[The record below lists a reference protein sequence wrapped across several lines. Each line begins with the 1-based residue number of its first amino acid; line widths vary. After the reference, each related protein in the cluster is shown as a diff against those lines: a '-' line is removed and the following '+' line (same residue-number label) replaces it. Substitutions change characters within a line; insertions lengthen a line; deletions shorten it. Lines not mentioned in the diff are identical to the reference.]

1 MILLNGFGR
10 IGKLVLRELVDRG
23 HAERLAGINEI
34 AGDAAT
40 VAHLLEFDSVQGRWS
55 WGVSSD
61 RDAVLFGDHRV
72 PVTAERRIED
82 LPLDGVSVVVD
93 CTGAFRTQAALAPYR
108 ERVANVVLSAPV
120 KDGGAP
126 EICYGVNHDVYDGE
140 WLVTGASC
148 TTNCLA
154 PVVKVIQER
163 FGIRHGSYTTIH
175 DVTNTQTIVDAPHKD
190 LRRAR
195 SAMHSLIPTSSG
207 SAKAIGRIF
216 PELEGRLD
224 GLAVRVPVTEGSLT
238 DMAFELERD
247 VTVEEVNGA
256 LRDAAE
262 GPLAGI
268 LGYED
273 RPLVSADYTGDKR
286 SGVVDGLLTRV
297 VGGTQVK
304 LFAWYDNEM
313 GYSARLA
320 DVVEMVLDR

>member
-1 MILLNGFGR
+1 MTDILLNGFGR

-23 HAERLAGINEI
+23 HAGRLAGVNEI
-34 AGDAAT
+34 AGDAAAL
-40 VAHLLEFDSVQGRWS
+40 AHLMEFDSVQGRWA
-55 WGVSSD
+55 GDVRAD
-61 RDAVLFGDHRV
+61 GDALVLDGHRV
-72 PVTAERRIED
+72 PVTAHRRIED
-82 LPLDGVSVVVD
+82 LPLDGAPLVVD
-93 CTGAFRTQAALAPYR
+93 CTGAFRTQTALAPYR
-108 ERVANVVLSAPV
+108 DRAAKVVLSAPV

-126 EICYGVNHDVYDGE
+126 EICYGVNHDVYGGE

-175 DVTNTQTIVDAPHKD
+175 DVTNTQVIVDVPHKD

-216 PELEGRLD
+216 PQLEGRLD

-238 DMAFELERD
+238 DMAFELEHET
-247 VTVEEVNGA
+247 TVGEVNAA
-256 LRDAAE
+256 LREAAE
-262 GPLAGI
+262 GPLRGI
-268 LGYED
+268 LGYEE

-286 SGVVDGLLTRV
+286 SGVVDGPLTRV
-297 VGGTQVK
+297 TGGTQAK

-320 DVVEMVLDR
+320 DVVEMVL

>member
-10 IGKLVLRELVDRG
+10 IGKLVLRELADRG
-23 HAERLAGINEI
+23 HAGRIAGVNEI
-34 AGDAAT
+34 AGDAAAL
-40 VAHLLEFDSVQGRWS
+40 AHLMEFDSIQGRWT
-55 WGVSSD
+55 GDV
-61 RDAVLFGDHRV
+61 RAEGGALVLDGHRV
-72 PVTAERRIED
+72 PVGAARRIED
-82 LPLDGVSVVVD
+82 LPLDGVSVALD
-93 CTGAFRTQAALAPYR
+93 CTGAFRTQAQLAPYR
-108 ERVANVVLSAPV
+108 DRVGRVVLSAPV

-126 EICYGVNHDVYDGE
+126 EICYGVNHGTYAGE

-154 PVVKVIQER
+154 PVVQVIHEA

-175 DVTNTQTIVDAPHKD
+175 DVTNTQVIVDAPHKD

-207 SAKAIGRIF
+207 SARAIGRIF

-238 DMAFELERD
+238 DMAFELERPA
-247 VTVEEVNGA
+247 TAEEVNAA
-256 LRDAAE
+256 LREAAE

-268 LGYED
+268 LGYEE
-273 RPLVSADYTGDKR
+273 RPLVSADYTGDRR
-286 SGVVDGLLTRV
+286 SAIVDGPLTRV
-297 VGGTQVK
+297 TGGTQAK
-304 LFAWYDNEM
+304 IFAWYDNEM

-320 DVVEMVLDR
+320 DLVEMVL

>member
-10 IGKLVLRELVDRG
+10 IGKLVLRELADRG
-23 HAERLAGINEI
+23 HAGAIAGVNEV
-34 AGDAAT
+34 AGDARAL
-40 VAHLLEFDSVQGRWS
+40 AHLMEFDSVQGRW
-55 WGVSSD
+55 GGDVGTVG
-61 RDAVLFGDHRV
+61 DALVLDGHRV
-72 PVTAERRIED
+72 PVTAHRRIED
-82 LPLDGVSVVVD
+82 LPLDGVDVAVD
-93 CTGAFRTQAALAPYR
+93 CTGMFRTQAQLAPYR
-108 ERVANVVLSAPV
+108 GRAGKVVLSAPV

-126 EICYGVNHDVYDGE
+126 EICFGVNHGTYGGE

-154 PVVKVIQER
+154 PVVKVVQEA

-216 PELEGRLD
+216 PALEGRLD

-238 DMAFELERD
+238 DMTFELERE
-247 VTVEEVNGA
+247 VAVEEVNGV
-256 LRDAAE
+256 LCEAAA

-273 RPLVSADYTGDKR
+273 RPLVSADYTGDRR
-286 SGVVDGLLTRV
+286 SAVVDGPLTRV
-297 VGGTQVK
+297 TGGTQAK

-320 DVVEMVLDR
+320 DLVEMVL